1 MTNSTKIRGMLSFAL
16 SGAMLFATL
25 LPVGVHAE
33 GVTPTPTENT
43 YIENQTGDNVS
54 KATTISETQKNNG
67 SEDNDKFKII
77 YEYGYASKDYWY
89 DIGGFWGSYDKT
101 GSSETEINASDIDF
115 DKYKKDHDNKDLNYS
130 FTHDDIFDIGN
141 YIKNNA
147 PLPKLPDAPPEVPD
161 GWEFTGWRNGGLINY
176 GYDDNKKVIVNT
188 YTAVYKHPETMVFM
202 DAVPDTDGDGICKN
216 NDEIG
221 DWYYYLPVNNV
232 KGETDYTYPDTV
244 LIDGEETH
252 FTYYNEYQDPTT
264 GEWKYDIIAPPTI
277 KIKEGDWIPA
287 NYMLQRGVHVSVQI
301 FNRDPKTTEMV
312 DKGSDTDG
320 GIKHNAET
328 LNKDVS
334 KVKEAVEKAKT
345 SGQKETVTI
354 DMKDGANLIPAKVLK
369 EAKGKNVDV
378 VFDMGKY
385 SWTINGNDINTDN
398 LKDINLNVN
407 NDLDDYDDVYDNIKK
422 EVVGNNPYQF
432 FAIAHDGEF
441 GFKATLSLTVPKDMV
456 GKQANLYLCQKNND
470 GALLIGSSS
479 VSADGKVNFSL
490 SHASDYVIVFSDK
503 KADAISTAANGVTK
517 NVSGTTGNKV
527 TKNVS
532 GITGNKAVA
541 KSPKTGD
548 FSFGQWDVYVILLTA
563 SAFCLIYGIY
573 NIYKWKEEK

>member
-33 GVTPTPTENT
+33 GVTHTPTENT
-43 YIENQTGDNVS
+43 YVENQTGDNVS
-54 KATTISETQKNNG
+54 KVTTISENQKNNG

-77 YEYGYASKDYWY
+77 YEYGYASKDYSY
-89 DIGGFWGSYDKT
+89 DEGGFWGSYDKT

-115 DKYKKDHDNKDLNYS
+115 DKYKKDHDNKDLDYRR
-130 FTHDDIFDIGN
+130 TPDDIFDIGN
-141 YIKNNA
+141 YIKNNT

-161 GWEFTGWRNGGLINY
+161 GWEFIGWRNGGLTNTVSY
-176 GYDDNKKVIVNT
+176 NNEKVIENT

-202 DAVPDTDGDGICKN
+202 DAGADTDGDGIE
-216 NDEIG
+216 DGLG
-221 DWYYYLPVNNV
+221 DWYYYLYVDNV
-232 KGETDYTYPDTV
+232 KGETDYTYPDTA
-244 LIDGEETH
+244 LIDGKETH
-252 FTYYNEYQDPTT
+252 FTYYKEYRDPTT
-264 GEWKYDIIAPPTI
+264 GEFKYDFIDPPTI
-277 KIKEGDWIPA
+277 KIKEGDWIPVID
-287 NYMLQRGVHVSVQI
+287 MPCSVNVQL
-301 FNRDPKTTEMV
+301 FKRDPKTTEMV
-312 DKGSDTDG
+312 YKGSDMDG

-328 LNKDVS
+328 LKKDVS

-354 DMKDGANLIPAKVLK
+354 DMKDGANLIPAKVLE
-369 EAKGKNVDV
+369 EAKGNNVDV

-398 LKDINLNVN
+398 LKDINLNVYN
-407 NDLDDYDDVYDNIKK
+407 DFDDSYVNDLYDNIKK
-422 EVVGNNPYQF
+422 EVVGNNPSQF

-456 GKQANLYLCQKNND
+456 GKQANLYLCQLNND
-470 GALLIGSSS
+470 GVPLIGSSS